1 MSDTVS
7 KYWEDNDTFPDNT
20 KKEWQKQLQ
29 NMIDSDPN
37 YNGELDEHIKRPKL
51 SKTVYRILAEYDEDD
66 VLAAAELLMSQR
78 RRKNDEFKWK

>member
-1 MSDTVS
+1 MSDTIS

-37 YNGELDEHIKRPKL
+37 YNGELDELVKRPTL
-51 SKTVYRILAEYDEDD
+51 NKTV
-66 VLAAAELLMSQR
+66 
-78 RRKNDEFKWK
+78 